1 MRNLKLFMG
10 IVCGTLML
18 IAASSFQAR
27 ATAIDSLSTTL
38 PQADTLN
45 IVEMTGRADSI
56 MRSAS
61 DTTQLIVNPTV
72 KIHSPSKATMY
83 SAVLPGLGQI
93 YNGSW
98 YKVPIVYGG
107 LTALALIA
115 RWNHRN
121 YLDYK
126 QAYFDLTDSNPE
138 TRSYASIK
146 NWNFDDTKDS
156 DVKQGSDLLKKAVT
170 GSRRQ
175 RDMVI
180 IYTAGFYLLN
190 ILDAN
195 VEAHFIDFDIS
206 EDLTFDF
213 EPTILPSITGVPVAG
228 LQLTFNF

>member
-1 MRNLKLFMG
+1 M
-10 IVCGTLML
+10 CT
-18 IAASSFQAR
+18 QAK

-45 IVEMTGRADSI
+45 IAGTTSNDETVAAESDTIQSI
-56 MRSAS
+56 MDVPIKA
-61 DTTQLIVNPTV
+61 
-72 KIHSPSKATMY
+72 HSPSKATMY

-107 LTALALIA
+107 LTALALVA
-115 RWNHRN
+115 RWNHKN
-121 YLDYK
+121 YLNYK
-126 QAYFDLTDSNPE
+126 QAYFDLNDANPE
-138 TRSYASIK
+138 TRSYESIR
-146 NWNFDDTKDS
+146 NWNFDTS
-156 DVKQGSDLLKKAVT
+156 NSSGIKQGSDALKKAVT

-206 EDLTFDF
+206 EDLTFNF
-213 EPTILPSITGVPVAG
+213 EPTILPSITGMPVAG

>member
-1 MRNLKLFMG
+1 MKQLKLFTG
-10 IVCGTLML
+10 IVCGTLIL
-18 IAASSFQAR
+18 LAAMCTQAK
-27 ATAIDSLSTTL
+27 ATAIDSLSITL
-38 PQADTLN
+38 PQTDTLN
-45 IVEMTGRADSI
+45 IAGTTSNVETVAAESDTIQSI
-56 MRSAS
+56 MDVPIKA
-61 DTTQLIVNPTV
+61 
-72 KIHSPSKATMY
+72 HSPSKATMY

-115 RWNHRN
+115 RWNHKN
-121 YLDYK
+121 YLNYK
-126 QAYFDLTDSNPE
+126 QAYFDLNDANPE
-138 TRSYASIK
+138 TRSYESIR
-146 NWNFDDTKDS
+146 NWNFDTS
-156 DVKQGSDLLKKAVT
+156 NSSGIKQGSDALKKAVT

-206 EDLTFDF
+206 EDLTFNF
-213 EPTILPSITGVPVAG
+213 EPTILPSITGMPVAG

>member
-1 MRNLKLFMG
+1 MKQLKLFTG
-10 IVCGTLML
+10 IVCGTLIL
-18 IAASSFQAR
+18 LAAMCTQAK

-45 IVEMTGRADSI
+45 IAGTTSNDETVAAESDTIQSI
-56 MRSAS
+56 M
-61 DTTQLIVNPTV
+61 DVPIKV
-72 KIHSPSKATMY
+72 HSPSKATMY

-115 RWNHRN
+115 RWNHKN
-121 YLDYK
+121 YLNYK
-126 QAYFDLTDSNPE
+126 QAYFDLNDANPE
-138 TRSYASIK
+138 TRSYESIR
-146 NWNFDDTKDS
+146 NWNFDTS
-156 DVKQGSDLLKKAVT
+156 NSSGIKQGSDALKKAVT

-206 EDLTFDF
+206 EDLTFNF
-213 EPTILPSITGVPVAG
+213 EPTILPSITGMPVAG

>member
-1 MRNLKLFMG
+1 MKQLKLFTG
-10 IVCGTLML
+10 IVCGTLIL
-18 IAASSFQAR
+18 LAAMCTQAK

-45 IVEMTGRADSI
+45 IAGTTSNDETVAAESDTIQSI
-56 MRSAS
+56 MDVPIKA
-61 DTTQLIVNPTV
+61 
-72 KIHSPSKATMY
+72 HSPSKATMY

-98 YKVPIVYGG
+98 YKVPIIYGG
-107 LTALALIA
+107 LTALALVA
-115 RWNHRN
+115 RWNHKN
-121 YLDYK
+121 YLNYK
-126 QAYFDLTDSNPE
+126 QAYFDLNDANPE
-138 TRSYASIK
+138 TRSYESIR
-146 NWNFDDTKDS
+146 NWNFDTS
-156 DVKQGSDLLKKAVT
+156 NSSGIKQGSDALKKAVT

-206 EDLTFDF
+206 EDLTFNF
-213 EPTILPSITGVPVAG
+213 EPTILPSITGMPVAG

>member
-1 MRNLKLFMG
+1 
-10 IVCGTLML
+10 ML
-18 IAASSFQAR
+18 LSALSTQAR
-27 ATAIDSLSTTL
+27 ATAIDSLSTPL
-38 PQADTLN
+38 PQTDSLN
-45 IVEMTGRADSI
+45 ISEMMSGADSI
-56 MRSAS
+56 LLTAS
-61 DTTQLIVNPTV
+61 DTTLLPINPSL

-121 YLDYK
+121 YLTYK
-126 QAYFDLTDSNPE
+126 QAYFDLTDANPE

-146 NWNFDDTKDS
+146 NWNFDDTKDNE
-156 DVKQGSDLLKKAVT
+156 VKQGGDLLKNAIT

-195 VEAHFIDFDIS
+195 VHAHFIDFDIS
-206 EDLTFDF
+206 EDLTFNF
-213 EPTILPSITGVPVAG
+213 EPTILPSITGLPVAG

>member
-1 MRNLKLFMG
+1 LKQLKLFTG
-10 IVCGTLML
+10 IVCGTLIL
-18 IAASSFQAR
+18 LAAMCTQAK

-45 IVEMTGRADSI
+45 IAGTTSNDETVAAESDTIQSI
-56 MRSAS
+56 MDVPIKA
-61 DTTQLIVNPTV
+61 
-72 KIHSPSKATMY
+72 HSPSKATMY

-115 RWNHRN
+115 RWNHKN
-121 YLDYK
+121 YLNYK
-126 QAYFDLTDSNPE
+126 QAYFDLNDANPE
-138 TRSYASIK
+138 TRSYESIR
-146 NWNFDDTKDS
+146 NWNFDTS
-156 DVKQGSDLLKKAVT
+156 NSSGIKQGSDALKKAVT

-206 EDLTFDF
+206 EDLTFNL
-213 EPTILPSITGVPVAG
+213 EPTILPSITGMPVAG